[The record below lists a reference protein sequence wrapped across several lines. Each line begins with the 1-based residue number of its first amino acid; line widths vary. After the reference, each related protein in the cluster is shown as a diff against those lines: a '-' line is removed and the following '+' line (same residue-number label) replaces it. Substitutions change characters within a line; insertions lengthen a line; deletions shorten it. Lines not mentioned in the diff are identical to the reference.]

1 MNQHTAHV
9 ARVAPIHTGS
19 CPIKVAMSTKT
30 FAGARVGTLEKIAAN
45 EHKHKDSPDHS
56 SPLSLLG
63 SICSAFPKD
72 EITKIFPS
80 YLKCT
85 LFVAE
90 CSAKQSSTESCQL
103 GPVWAQLETWRFT
116 RWTVHANLEDSI
128 RIHKIILM
136 NVAVEFR
143 QSLHTG

>member
-103 GPVWAQLETWRFT
+103 VLFGP
-116 RWTVHANLEDSI
+116 NLKRGALPGGLCTQTLRILSGFI
-128 RIHKIILM
+128 RLY
-136 NVAVEFR
+136 
-143 QSLHTG
+143 